1 MKFYIAA
8 ITNSDSYEPPC
19 SVLQIPFCDEYL
31 KYGINLGTA
40 TVVNYAH
47 EHDMAVQ
54 YWTVNDPEEMEYLI
68 SIGADCIMTDYPDRL
83 SAVIEQLGE

>member
-1 MKFYIAA
+1 
-8 ITNSDSYEPPC
+8 
-19 SVLQIPFCDEYL
+19 
-31 KYGINLGTA
+31 
-40 TVVNYAH
+40 
-47 EHDMAVQ
+47 MAVQ